1 MKKHFTQEPIKA
13 EHLYDF
19 LECVLNKQIKDEATA
34 KRVKRLA
41 KYTVTLQDV
50 AVVVEAM
57 MRQHQAMQEKV
68 IDNQQVIQGVLM
80 KLGATPEMFQE
91 AEVEYNQQLEEFKKQ
106 FEAAKEELAKG
117 KEGETQSVV
126 DKITEEIAQNEVEI
140 PDTEG
145 K

>member
-1 MKKHFTQEPIKA
+1 
-13 EHLYDF
+13 
-19 LECVLNKQIKDEATA
+19 
-34 KRVKRLA
+34 
-41 KYTVTLQDV
+41 
-50 AVVVEAM
+50 
-57 MRQHQAMQEKV
+57 
-68 IDNQQVIQGVLM
+68 M

-117 KEGETQSVV
+117 KEGDTQSAV
-126 DKITEEIAQNEVEI
+126 DKITEELAKNEVEI

>member
-1 MKKHFTQEPIKA
+1 MKKHFTQEPIKT

-19 LECVLNKQIKDEATA
+19 LECVLNKQIKDEATK

-57 MRQHQAMQEKV
+57 MRTHQAMQEKV

-117 KEGETQSVV
+117 QEPKEPTVQDAV
-126 DKITEEIAQNEVEI
+126 DHITEVLEEEIRK
-140 PDTEG
+140 G
-145 K
+145 